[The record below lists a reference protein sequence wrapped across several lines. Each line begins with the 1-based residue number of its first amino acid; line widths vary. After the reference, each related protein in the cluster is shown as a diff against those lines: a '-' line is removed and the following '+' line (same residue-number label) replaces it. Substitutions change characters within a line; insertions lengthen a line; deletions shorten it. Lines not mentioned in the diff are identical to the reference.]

1 MPGYDAVVGDALR
14 ASVVGGSDACADAVR
29 AAFDA
34 IGEII
39 ADPGGS
45 EGRRGLERKF
55 RLCSDEKSPLD
66 DPADVAEAIAALTE
80 IIPAQSND
88 PACDNGPV
96 CDIARVCA
104 AMLDEG
110 KGRDA
115 VDRLAWVAAAAF
127 SGSEVLKERRSPRER
142 GRMGTSHDDDDDVD
156 DCVDVSHAKTLA
168 RLSDESLPT
177 FDTPKQ
183 EDDYGWD
190 RSWQWQTCAEF
201 GFYQTCE
208 DASSC
213 LFRAPALSPPPLSL
227 ASFVDVCVAVFGA
240 NASAVAAAP
249 GITNERYGG
258 WRPGSTRV
266 LFASGSIDPWRALS
280 LTPDRSVNEEWLPTM
295 MVEVRSMISHHTGPR
310 TTASA
315 WCASI
320 LEDFLS
326 RARLRFSPRGRPS
339 VSTLDPMTPFDSS
352 DRRLS
357 TTPPTPSLAL
367 NEGRVA
373 SRVDAP
379 GAGRRSEERRGREGG
394 DRGESGRVVTRRADG

>member
-1 MPGYDAVVGDALR
+1 
-14 ASVVGGSDACADAVR
+14 
-29 AAFDA
+29 
-34 IGEII
+34 
-39 ADPGGS
+39 
-45 EGRRGLERKF
+45 
-55 RLCSDEKSPLD
+55 
-66 DPADVAEAIAALTE
+66 
-80 IIPAQSND
+80 
-88 PACDNGPV
+88 
-96 CDIARVCA
+96 
-104 AMLDEG
+104 MLDEG

-142 GRMGTSHDDDDDVD
+142 GRMGTSHDDDDVVDDDDVD

-310 TTASA
+310 TTALA
-315 WCASI
+315 LCASF

-326 RARLRFSPRGRPS
+326 PRGVSLRARLS
-339 VSTLDPMTPFDSS
+339 VSTLDPMTPFDCS
-352 DRRLS
+352 
-357 TTPPTPSLAL
+357 
-367 NEGRVA
+367 V
-373 SRVDAP
+373 
-379 GAGRRSEERRGREGG
+379 
-394 DRGESGRVVTRRADG
+394 